1 MSFSEAIQTVF
12 RKYADF
18 SGRASRPEF
27 WWWILFTVLVGAV
40 LNSLPIWG
48 FGPLWGFDPGDGGFS
63 PRASLAGAWAL
74 VVLVPNLA
82 VTVRRLRDAGYSW
95 ANLFW
100 IFLPV
105 AGLIVLIVMCSQPPA
120 GSAGRIE
127 TQTAWEQDQ
136 APSPDQ
142 TPQSS
147 SHHIEGQ

>member
-1 MSFSEAIQTVF
+1 MSFSEAISLGF

-40 LNSLPIWG
+40 LNSLPVWG
-48 FGPLWGFDPGDGGFS
+48 MGPLWNFDPIDGSIS
-63 PRASLAGAWAL
+63 PRGSLSGVWSL

-100 IFLPV
+100 ILLPV
-105 AGLIVLIVMCSQPPA
+105 AGIIILIVMCSQPSSTA
-120 GSAGRIE
+120 GFRARTVAG
-127 TQTAWEQDQ
+127 QDQ
-136 APSPDQ
+136 AQHPAVRHDDPR
-142 TPQSS
+142 
-147 SHHIEGQ
+147 